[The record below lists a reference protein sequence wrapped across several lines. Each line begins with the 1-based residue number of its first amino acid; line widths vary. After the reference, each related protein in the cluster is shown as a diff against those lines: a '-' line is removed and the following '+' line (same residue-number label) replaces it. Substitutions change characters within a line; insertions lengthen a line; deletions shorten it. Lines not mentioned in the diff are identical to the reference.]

1 MGTALKLAQTPRSFQ
16 LPGSDR
22 VAISDPV
29 KNALNVPLFWLARAS
44 RCGSTHTLGKVH
56 GES

>member
-1 MGTALKLAQTPRSFQ
+1 MGTALKLAQAVRSFQ

-29 KNALNVPLFWLARAS
+29 KNALNVPLFWLA
-44 RCGSTHTLGKVH
+44 
-56 GES
+56 